1 MLLGGG
7 GSLQPEAPFEHA
19 LSMIRTGAF
28 GWEDY
33 FEPLIG
39 SVTGERDYYLLAND
53 FNSYLE
59 AQVWPYLTL
68 FSVLSMGKKCVLPHA
83 LTICR
88 SWPAGLSR
96 KAAPAM
102 CMLSAFGQ

>member
-1 MLLGGG
+1 
-7 GSLQPEAPFEHA
+7 
-19 LSMIRTGAF
+19 MIRTGTF

-59 AQVWPYLTL
+59 AQVWPGFTPC
-68 FSVLSMGKKCVLPHA
+68 SVLPMGWNCLLQHSS
-83 LTICR
+83 TI
-88 SWPAGLSR
+88 
-96 KAAPAM
+96 
-102 CMLSAFGQ
+102 